1 MNNRHNIVLKL
12 VELGVDL
19 EKALIAATELTRE
32 EKYVEPPQQKDLF
45 IDNRAWL
52 KPAEIANIFGM
63 GTRMFHLD
71 LYRLGYL
78 SRRVIENK
86 PIRCSV
92 EPNLTHTY
100 QLTELGHKFG
110 VEYAHMK
117 HRDGTSAVNRFK
129 WSAALIHELHGKI

>member
-19 EKALIAATELTRE
+19 EKALIAATELTCEEE

-100 QLTELGHKFG
+100 QLTELGH
-110 VEYAHMK
+110 MK